1 MNRTSIKLLAFCS
14 IVMSVFTACQSNDV
28 DNDKD
33 NNTAQHIYTIKAEST
48 AAQDSTIPSRTL
60 AVDANNKKVLHSTW
74 TAGDKLIAFVSSD
87 GTSNT
92 RTSYWTIAADKSGK
106 GSTFTGQIAAKGNAT
121 VKATDDLCFFYP
133 GAAVGKSIAPVTET
147 GKDGGKP
154 YHDEVSNIS
163 NLLALN
169 LTRQDGTAETIGKLY
184 DFQYKKVK
192 PTSINGS
199 TINVS
204 IGDMKRIVSL
214 WGLRFTDNN
223 NHILTNIDSVYIS
236 NVKGSDVFNLSTGS
250 FVMNNP
256 ADESM
261 NIVVTPPTGQKV
273 SSAGGK
279 YTYISLFPGTYT
291 NVLIMVYVGNK
302 CYKKEYAS
310 LSFDEGKVYHSDLLS
325 MPEVLPEPYVEVQGI
340 KWATGNFIHYY
351 SPETGGYWGIAPSQ
365 WWISRRAVKLGNDRK
380 PAANGILQSSQ
391 FESSP
396 TQTTDDVDLFR
407 FGDIKDALKLDK
419 GTYTPRDITV
429 DKYYAPKVLGI
440 HQEVDRSSA
449 EFGDIVR
456 YYTADKKQKYRMPT
470 EADITN
476 LYNKANAIPAY
487 CITEQGTFV
496 YGAYFTTAGAIR
508 VQSFPTRVNSL
519 YKYTNVTALV
529 RANKG
534 LFLPITGRRLDL
546 SPTMG
551 YRDMTYRAGA
561 YGQYMTSTANTV
573 ALSRDFLF
581 GPTEWKIS
589 PNAKGQ
595 AKAIRPVWISGEE
608 DSNNHKPILDQDYLN
623 LQNTLKIW

>member
-14 IVMSVFTACQSNDV
+14 IAMSVFTACQSDDV

-33 NNTAQHIYTIKAEST
+33 DNTVQHIYTIKAEST
-48 AAQDSTIPSRTL
+48 AAQDNIIPTKAL
-60 AVDANNKKVLHSTW
+60 AVDANNKKVLHSEW
-74 TAGDKLIAFVSSD
+74 AQGDKVIAFVSDD
-87 GTSNT
+87 GDKNTST
-92 RTSYWTIAADKSGK
+92 TYSMIESVSKAKS
-106 GSTFTGQIAAKGNAT
+106 SLFTGQIKAKGNRAIKPT
-121 VKATDDLCFFYP
+121 EDLCFFYP
-133 GAAVGKSIAPVTET
+133 GAAVGNSIAPVKKT
-147 GKDGGKP
+147 GEDDKKP

-214 WGLRFTDNN
+214 WGLRFTDDSNK
-223 NHILTNIDSVYIS
+223 ILTNIDSVYIS

-250 FVMNNP
+250 FVANNP

-279 YTYISLFPGTYT
+279 YTYISLLPGTYT
-291 NVLIMVYVGNK
+291 DVLIMVYVGNK
-302 CYKKEYAS
+302 CYKKEYS
-310 LSFDEGKVYHSDLLS
+310 RLTFDEGKVYHSDLLS

-340 KWATGNFIHYY
+340 KWATGNFIHYG
-351 SPETGGYWGIAPSQ
+351 PETGGYWGIAPAQ
-365 WWISRRAVKLGNDRK
+365 WWISRRAVTLGSDRK
-380 PAANGILQSSQ
+380 PASNGILQSSQ

-608 DSNNHKPILDQDYLN
+608 DSNHKPVLDQDYKN

>member
-14 IVMSVFTACQSNDV
+14 IAMSVFTACQSNDV

-48 AAQDSTIPSRTL
+48 AAQDSAEVSRAL
-60 AVDANNKKVLHSTW
+60 AVDANNKKVLHSEW
-74 TAGDKLIAFVSSD
+74 AQGDKVIAFVSDD
-87 GTSNT
+87 GDKNTST
-92 RTSYWTIAADKSGK
+92 TYSMIESVSKAKS
-106 GSTFTGQIAAKGNAT
+106 SLFTGQIKAKGNRAIKPT
-121 VKATDDLCFFYP
+121 EDLCFFYP
-133 GAAVGKSIAPVTET
+133 GAAVGKSIAPVTKSGE
-147 GKDGGKP
+147 DDDKP
-154 YHDEVSNIS
+154 YHDEVDHIS

-192 PTSINGS
+192 PKSIEGS

-204 IGDMKRIVSL
+204 IGDMKRVVSL
-214 WGLRFTDNN
+214 WGLRFTDAN

-250 FVMNNP
+250 FVTNNP

-279 YTYISLFPGTYT
+279 YTYISLLPGTYT
-291 NVLIMVYVGNK
+291 DVLIMVYVGNK
-302 CYKKEYAS
+302 CYKKEYSS

-325 MPEVLPEPYVEVQGI
+325 MPEVLPEPYIEVQGI
-340 KWATGNFIHYY
+340 RWATGNFIHYG
-351 SPETGGYWGIAPSQ
+351 PETGGYWGIAPAQ
-365 WWISRRAVKLGNDRK
+365 WWISRRAVKLGSNRK

-407 FGDIKDALKLDK
+407 FGDIKYALKLNGD
-419 GTYTPRDITV
+419 TYTNKDITV
-429 DKYYAPKVLGI
+429 DKYYAPKPLI
-440 HQEVDRSSA
+440 HREVDRSQA
-449 EFGDIVR
+449 EYGDIVR

-470 EADITN
+470 EDDITN

-487 CITEQGTFV
+487 CVTEQGTFV

-508 VQSFPTRVNSL
+508 VQSFPTKVKSL

-534 LFLPITGRRLDL
+534 LFLPVTGRRVTS
-546 SPTMG
+546 SPEIG
-551 YRDMTYRAGA
+551 YRDMSYGLGA
-561 YGQYMTSTANTV
+561 YGQYMTSTSNTV

-581 GPTEWKIS
+581 GPTKWELSANGK
-589 PNAKGQ
+589 AQ

-608 DSNNHKPILDQDYLN
+608 DSNHKPVLDQDYKN

>member
-1 MNRTSIKLLAFCS
+1 MIKTSIRLLAFCS
-14 IVMSVFTACQSNDV
+14 IAMSVFTACQSNDV

-33 NNTAQHIYTIKAEST
+33 DNTAQHIYTIKAEST
-48 AAQDSTIPSRTL
+48 AAQDNIIPTKAL

-74 TAGDKLIAFVSSD
+74 AAGDKLIAFVSSD

-106 GSTFTGQIAAKGNAT
+106 GSTFTGQIAAKSNAT

-133 GAAVGKSIAPVTET
+133 ADAVGKSIEPVTET
-147 GKDGGKP
+147 GKDDGKP
-154 YHDEVSNIS
+154 YHDEVNHIS

-184 DFQYKKVK
+184 DYQYKKVK
-192 PTSINGS
+192 PKSIVGS
-199 TINVS
+199 NLNVS

-214 WGLRFTDNN
+214 WGLRFTDSNN
-223 NHILTNIDSVYIS
+223 NILTNIDSVYIS

-250 FVMNNP
+250 FVTNNP

-279 YTYISLFPGTYT
+279 YTYISLLPGTYT
-291 NVLIMVYVGNK
+291 DVLIMVYVGNK

-310 LSFDEGKVYHSDLLS
+310 ITFDEGKVYHTDLLS
-325 MPEVLPEPYVEVQGI
+325 MPEVLPQPYVQVQGI
-340 KWATGNFIHYY
+340 KWATGNFIHYG
-351 SPETGGYWGIAPSQ
+351 PETGGYWGIAPAQ
-365 WWISRRAVKLGNDRK
+365 WWISRRAVKLGSNRK

-391 FESSP
+391 FETSP

-407 FGDIKDALKLDK
+407 FGDIKNALKLNGD
-419 GTYTPRDITV
+419 TYTDKDITV
-429 DKYYAPKVLGI
+429 DKYYAPKPII
-440 HQEVDRSSA
+440 HREVARSSA
-449 EFGDIVR
+449 QYGDIVR

-608 DSNNHKPILDQDYLN
+608 DLNHKPVLDQDYKN

>member
-14 IVMSVFTACQSNDV
+14 IAMSVFTACQSDDV

-48 AAQDSTIPSRTL
+48 AAQDSAEVSRAL

-74 TAGDKLIAFVSSD
+74 AAGDKLIAFVSSD

-133 GAAVGKSIAPVTET
+133 ADAVGKSIAPVKKT
-147 GKDGGKP
+147 GEDDKKP

-192 PTSINGS
+192 PKSINGS

-214 WGLRFTDNN
+214 WGLRFTNDNN
-223 NHILTNIDSVYIS
+223 QILTNIDSVYIS

-250 FVMNNP
+250 FVKDNP

-279 YTYISLFPGTYT
+279 YTYISLLPGTYT
-291 NVLIMVYVGNK
+291 DVLIMVYVGNK
-302 CYKKEYAS
+302 CYKKEYSS

-340 KWATGNFIHYY
+340 KWATGNFIHYG
-351 SPETGGYWGIAPSQ
+351 PENGGYWGIAPAQ
-365 WWISRRAVKLGNDRK
+365 WWISRRAVKLGSDRK

-407 FGDIKDALKLDK
+407 FGDIVDALKLDK

-534 LFLPITGRRLDL
+534 LFLPITGRRMDL

-608 DSNNHKPILDQDYLN
+608 DSNHKPVLDQDYLN

>member
-14 IVMSVFTACQSNDV
+14 IAMSVFTACQSDDV

-48 AAQDSTIPSRTL
+48 AAQDNIIPTKAL
-60 AVDANNKKVLHSTW
+60 AVDANNKKVLHSEW
-74 TAGDKLIAFVSSD
+74 AQGDKVIAFVSDD
-87 GTSNT
+87 GDKNTST
-92 RTSYWTIAADKSGK
+92 TYSMIESVSKAKS
-106 GSTFTGQIAAKGNAT
+106 SLFTGQIKAKGNRAIKPT
-121 VKATDDLCFFYP
+121 EDLCFFYP
-133 GAAVGKSIAPVTET
+133 GAAVGKSIAPVEAGTQ
-147 GKDGGKP
+147 GGT
-154 YHDEVSNIS
+154 YHDEVNHIS

-192 PTSINGS
+192 PKSIEGS

-214 WGLRFTDNN
+214 WGLRFTDDSNK
-223 NHILTNIDSVYIS
+223 ILTNIDSVYIS

-250 FVMNNP
+250 FVTDNP

-279 YTYISLFPGTYT
+279 YTYISLLPGTYT
-291 NVLIMVYVGNK
+291 DVLIMVYVGNK

-310 LSFDEGKVYHSDLLS
+310 ITFDEGKVYHTDLLS
-325 MPEVLPEPYVEVQGI
+325 MPEVLPQPYVQVQGI
-340 KWATGNFIHYY
+340 KWATGNFIHYG
-351 SPETGGYWGIAPSQ
+351 PETGGYWGIAPAQ
-365 WWISRRAVKLGNDRK
+365 WWISRRAVKLGSDRK

-391 FESSP
+391 FETSP

-407 FGDIKDALKLDK
+407 FGDIKNALKLNGD
-419 GTYTPRDITV
+419 TYTDKDITV
-429 DKYYAPKVLGI
+429 DKYYAPKPII
-440 HQEVDRSSA
+440 HREVARSSA
-449 EFGDIVR
+449 QYGDIVR
-456 YYTADKKQKYRMPT
+456 YYTTNKKQKYRMPT
-470 EADITN
+470 EDDITT
-476 LYNKANAIPAY
+476 LYTKANAIPAY

-508 VQSFPTRVNSL
+508 VQSFPTKVKSL

-534 LFLPITGRRLDL
+534 LFLPVTGRRVTS
-546 SPTMG
+546 SPEIG
-551 YRDMTYRAGA
+551 YRDMSYGLGA
-561 YGQYMTSTANTV
+561 YGQYMTSTTRTLG
-573 ALSRDFLF
+573 LSRDFLF
-581 GPTEWKIS
+581 GPTKWELSANGK
-589 PNAKGQ
+589 AQ

-608 DSNNHKPILDQDYLN
+608 DSNHKPVLDQDYKN

>member
-14 IVMSVFTACQSNDV
+14 IAMSVFTACQSDDV

-48 AAQDSTIPSRTL
+48 AAQDNIIPTKAL
-60 AVDANNKKVLHSTW
+60 AVDANNKKVLHSEW
-74 TAGDKLIAFVSSD
+74 AQGDKVIAFVSDD
-87 GTSNT
+87 GDKNTST
-92 RTSYWTIAADKSGK
+92 TYSMIESVSKAKS
-106 GSTFTGQIAAKGNAT
+106 SLFTGQIKAKGNRAIKPT
-121 VKATDDLCFFYP
+121 EDLCFFYP
-133 GAAVGKSIAPVTET
+133 GAAVGKSIAPVTKSGE
-147 GKDGGKP
+147 DDDKP
-154 YHDEVSNIS
+154 YHDEVNHIS

-192 PTSINGS
+192 PKSIEGS

-214 WGLRFTDNN
+214 WGLRFTDAN

-250 FVMNNP
+250 FVTNNP

-279 YTYISLFPGTYT
+279 YTYISLLPGTYT
-291 NVLIMVYVGNK
+291 DVLIMVYVGNK
-302 CYKKEYAS
+302 CYKKEYPS

-340 KWATGNFIHYY
+340 KWATGNFIHYG
-351 SPETGGYWGIAPSQ
+351 PENGGYWGIAPAQ
-365 WWISRRAVKLGNDRK
+365 WWISRRAVKLGSNRK
-380 PAANGILQSSQ
+380 PASNGILQSSQ
-391 FESSP
+391 FETSP

-407 FGDIKDALKLDK
+407 FGDIKNALKLNR
-419 GTYTPRDITV
+419 GTYTDRDITV

-440 HQEVDRSSA
+440 HQEVDRSQA

-456 YYTADKKQKYRMPT
+456 YYTTDKKQKYRMPT
-470 EADITN
+470 EDDITN
-476 LYNKANAIPAY
+476 LYTKANAMPAY
-487 CITEQGTFV
+487 CVTEQGTFV
-496 YGAYFTTAGAIR
+496 YGAYFTTAGAVR
-508 VQSFPTRVNSL
+508 VKSFPTRVKSF

-534 LFLPITGRRLDL
+534 LFLPITGRRASL
-546 SPTMG
+546 SPEIG
-551 YRDMTYRAGA
+551 YRDMVSILGA
-561 YGQYMTSTANTV
+561 YGQYMTSTSNTLG
-573 ALSRDFLF
+573 LSRDFFF
-581 GPTEWKIS
+581 GPTEWNLSANGK
-589 PNAKGQ
+589 AQ

-608 DSNNHKPILDQDYLN
+608 DSNHKPVLDQDYKN

>member
-14 IVMSVFTACQSNDV
+14 IAMSVFTACQSDDV

-48 AAQDSTIPSRTL
+48 AAQDSTIPTKAL

-74 TAGDKLIAFVSSD
+74 DAGDKLIAFVSSD

-106 GSTFTGQIAAKGNAT
+106 GSTFTGQIAANGNAK

-133 GAAVGKSIAPVTET
+133 GAAVGKSIEPVTEA
-147 GKDGGKP
+147 GKDDGKP
-154 YHDEVSNIS
+154 YHDEVDHIS

-192 PTSINGS
+192 PKSIEGS

-223 NHILTNIDSVYIS
+223 NNILTNIDSVYIS

-250 FVMNNP
+250 FVTNNP

-279 YTYISLFPGTYT
+279 YTYISLLPGTYT
-291 NVLIMVYVGNK
+291 DVLIMVYVGNK
-302 CYKKEYAS
+302 CYKKEYS
-310 LSFDEGKVYHSDLLS
+310 RLSFDEGKVYHSDLLS

-340 KWATGNFIHYY
+340 KWATGNFIHYG
-351 SPETGGYWGIAPSQ
+351 PESGGYWGIAPAQ
-365 WWISRRAVKLGNDRK
+365 WWISRRAVKLGSNRK
-380 PAANGILQSSQ
+380 PAENGILQSSQ

-407 FGDIKDALKLDK
+407 FGDIKNALKLDK

-470 EADITN
+470 EDDITN

-546 SPTMG
+546 SPEIG
-551 YRDMTYRAGA
+551 YRDMTYRAGT

-581 GPTEWKIS
+581 GPTKWEIS

-595 AKAIRPVWISGEE
+595 AKAIRPVWISGDE
-608 DSNNHKPILDQDYLN
+608 DSNHKPILDQDYLN

>member
-14 IVMSVFTACQSNDV
+14 IAMSVFTACQSDDV

-48 AAQDSTIPSRTL
+48 AAQDSAEVSRAL

-74 TAGDKLIAFVSSD
+74 AAGDKLIAFVSSD

-106 GSTFTGQIAAKGNAT
+106 GSTFTGQIAAKGNAK
-121 VKATDDLCFFYP
+121 VQVTDTLCFFYP
-133 GAAVGKSIAPVTET
+133 GAAVGKSIEPVTET
-147 GKDGGKP
+147 GKDNGKP
-154 YHDEVSNIS
+154 YHDEVNHIS

-192 PTSINGS
+192 PKSIEGS

-214 WGLRFTDNN
+214 WGLRFTDDS

-236 NVKGSDVFNLSTGS
+236 NVKGSDVFDLSTGS
-250 FVMNNP
+250 FVANNP

-279 YTYISLFPGTYT
+279 YTYISLLPGTYT
-291 NVLIMVYVGNK
+291 DVLIMVYVGNK
-302 CYKKEYAS
+302 CYKKEYSS
-310 LSFDEGKVYHSDLLS
+310 LSFDEGKVYHSDLLNMS
-325 MPEVLPEPYVEVQGI
+325 EVLPEPYVEVERI
-340 KWATGNFIHYY
+340 KWATGNFIHYG
-351 SPETGGYWGIAPSQ
+351 PETGGYWGIAPAQ
-365 WWISRRAVKLGNDRK
+365 WWISRRAVKLGSDRK

-391 FESSP
+391 FETSP

-407 FGDIKDALKLDK
+407 FGDIKNALNLHR
-419 GTYTPRDITV
+419 GTYTDHDITV
-429 DKYYAPKVLGI
+429 DKYYAPNPIIVR
-440 HQEVDRSSA
+440 EVDRSRA
-449 EFGDIVR
+449 EYGDIVR
-456 YYTADKKQKYRMPT
+456 YYTAEKKQKYRMPT
-470 EADITN
+470 EADITT
-476 LYNKANAIPAY
+476 LYTKANAMPAY
-487 CITEQGTFV
+487 CVTEQGTFV

-508 VQSFPTRVNSL
+508 VQSFPTKVKSL

-534 LFLPITGRRLDL
+534 LFLPVTGRRVTS
-546 SPTMG
+546 SPEIG
-551 YRDMTYRAGA
+551 YRDMSYGLGA
-561 YGQYMTSTANTV
+561 YGQYMTSTSNTV

-581 GPTEWKIS
+581 GPTKWELSANGK
-589 PNAKGQ
+589 AQ

-608 DSNNHKPILDQDYLN
+608 DSNHKPVLDQDYKN

>member
-1 MNRTSIKLLAFCS
+1 MNKTKILLLA
-14 IVMSVFTACQSNDV
+14 ITGMMATAFTACQSDDIDSAAGGDANANVYNVTADV
-28 DNDKD
+28 D
-33 NNTAQHIYTIKAEST
+33 
-48 AAQDSTIPSRTL
+48 AAQDNQPGSRVL
-60 AVDANNKKVLHSTW
+60 SVDATNKKVLHSTW
-74 TAGDKLIAFVSSD
+74 AAGDKLIAFVSSD

-106 GSTFTGQIAAKGNAT
+106 GSTFTGHIAAKSNAK

-133 GAAVGKSIAPVTET
+133 ADAVGKSIEPVTET
-147 GKDGGKP
+147 GKDDGKP
-154 YHDEVSNIS
+154 YHDEVNQIS

-184 DFQYKKVK
+184 DYQYKKVQPK
-192 PTSINGS
+192 SIVGS
-199 TINVS
+199 NLNVS
-204 IGDMKRIVSL
+204 IGNMKRIVSL
-214 WGLRFTDNN
+214 WGLRFTDDSNN
-223 NHILTNIDSVYIS
+223 ILTNIDSVYIS

-250 FVMNNP
+250 FVTNNP

-279 YTYISLFPGTYT
+279 YTYISLLPGTYT
-291 NVLIMVYVGNK
+291 DVLIMVYVGNK

-310 LSFDEGKVYHSDLLS
+310 ITFDEGKVYHTDLLS
-325 MPEVLPEPYVEVQGI
+325 MPEVLPEPYVQVQGI
-340 KWATGNFIHYY
+340 KWATGNFIHYG
-351 SPETGGYWGIAPSQ
+351 PETGGYWGIAPAQ
-365 WWISRRAVKLGNDRK
+365 WWISRRAVKLGSNRK
-380 PAANGILQSSQ
+380 PAANGTLQSSQ

-407 FGDIKDALKLDK
+407 FGDIVDALKLDK

-429 DKYYAPKVLGI
+429 DKYYAPKLFGI

-487 CITEQGTFV
+487 CVTEQGTFV

-534 LFLPITGRRLDL
+534 LFLPITGRRMDL

-608 DSNNHKPILDQDYLN
+608 DSNHKPVLDQDYLN

>member
-14 IVMSVFTACQSNDV
+14 IAMSVFTACQSDDV

-48 AAQDSTIPSRTL
+48 AAQDNIIPTKAL

-74 TAGDKLIAFVSSD
+74 AAGDKLIAFVSSD

-106 GSTFTGQIAAKGNAT
+106 GSTFTGQIAAKGNAK
-121 VKATDDLCFFYP
+121 VEATDDLCFFYP
-133 GAAVGKSIAPVTET
+133 GAAVGKSIAPVTKSGE
-147 GKDGGKP
+147 DDDKP
-154 YHDEVSNIS
+154 YHDEVDHIS

-192 PTSINGS
+192 PKSIEGS

-214 WGLRFTDNN
+214 WGLRFTDAN

-250 FVMNNP
+250 FVTNNP

-279 YTYISLFPGTYT
+279 YTYISLLPGTYT
-291 NVLIMVYVGNK
+291 DVLIMVYVGNK
-302 CYKKEYAS
+302 CYKKEYSS

-340 KWATGNFIHYY
+340 KWATGNFIHYG
-351 SPETGGYWGIAPSQ
+351 PENGGYWGIAPAQ
-365 WWISRRAVKLGNDRK
+365 WWISRRAVKLGSNRK

-391 FESSP
+391 FETSP

-407 FGDIKDALKLDK
+407 FGDIKNALKLNGD
-419 GTYTPRDITV
+419 TYTDKDITV
-429 DKYYAPKVLGI
+429 DKYYAPKPII
-440 HQEVDRSSA
+440 HREVARSSA
-449 EFGDIVR
+449 QYGDIVR

-508 VQSFPTRVNSL
+508 VQSFPTRVKSL

-534 LFLPITGRRLDL
+534 LFLPITGRRETL
-546 SPTMG
+546 SPIMG
-551 YRDMTYRAGA
+551 YRDMTYGLGA
-561 YGQYMTSTANTV
+561 YGQYMTSTTRTLG
-573 ALSRDFLF
+573 LSRDFLF

-589 PNAKGQ
+589 ANGKVQ
-595 AKAIRPVWISGEE
+595 SKAIRPVWISGEE
-608 DSNNHKPILDQDYLN
+608 DSNHKPVLDQDYKN

>member
-1 MNRTSIKLLAFCS
+1 MNKTKILLLA
-14 IVMSVFTACQSNDV
+14 ITGMMATAFTACQSD
-28 DNDKD
+28 DID
-33 NNTAQHIYTIKAEST
+33 ST
-48 AAQDSTIPSRTL
+48 AGGRVLS
-60 AVDANNKKVLHSTW
+60 VDALNKKVLHSTW
-74 TAGDKLIAFVSSD
+74 AAGDKLIAFVSSD

-106 GSTFTGQIAAKGNAT
+106 GSTFTGQIAAKGNAK

-133 GAAVGKSIAPVTET
+133 ADAVGKSIEPVTKT
-147 GKDGGKP
+147 GEDDGKP
-154 YHDEVSNIS
+154 YHDEVNHIS

-169 LTRQDGTAETIGKLY
+169 MTRQDGTAETIGKLY
-184 DFQYKKVK
+184 DYQYKQVK
-192 PTSINGS
+192 PKSIVGTNL
-199 TINVS
+199 NVS
-204 IGDMKRIVSL
+204 IGNMKRIVSL

-223 NHILTNIDSVYIS
+223 NNILTNIDSVYIS

-250 FVMNNP
+250 FVTDNP

-273 SSAGGK
+273 SSADGK
-279 YTYISLFPGTYT
+279 YTYISLFPGTYKD
-291 NVLIMVYVGNK
+291 VLIMVYVGNK

-310 LSFDEGKVYHSDLLS
+310 ITFDEGKVYHTDLLS

-340 KWATGNFIHYY
+340 KWATGNFIHYG
-351 SPETGGYWGIAPSQ
+351 PENGGYWGIAPAQ
-365 WWISRRAVKLGNDRK
+365 WWISRRAVKLGSNRK
-380 PAANGILQSSQ
+380 PAANGTLQSSQ

-407 FGDIKDALKLDK
+407 FGDIKNALKLNR
-419 GTYTPRDITV
+419 GTYTDKDITV
-429 DKYYAPKVLGI
+429 DKYYAPKLFGI

-456 YYTADKKQKYRMPT
+456 YYTTDKKQKYRMPT
-470 EADITN
+470 EDDITN

-487 CITEQGTFV
+487 CVTEQGTFV

-508 VQSFPTRVNSL
+508 VKSFPTRVKSL

-534 LFLPITGRRLDL
+534 LFLPVTGRRVTS
-546 SPTMG
+546 SPEIG
-551 YRDMTYRAGA
+551 YRDMSYGLGA
-561 YGQYMTSTANTV
+561 YGQYMTSTTRTLG
-573 ALSRDFLF
+573 LSRDFLF
-581 GPTEWKIS
+581 GPTKWELSANGK
-589 PNAKGQ
+589 AQ

-608 DSNNHKPILDQDYLN
+608 DSNHKPVLDQDYKN

>member
-1 MNRTSIKLLAFCS
+1 MIKTSIRLLAFCS
-14 IVMSVFTACQSNDV
+14 IAMSVFTACQSNDV

-33 NNTAQHIYTIKAEST
+33 DNTAQHIYTIKAEST
-48 AAQDSTIPSRTL
+48 AAQDNIIPTKAL

-74 TAGDKLIAFVSSD
+74 AAGDKLIAFVSSD
-87 GTSNT
+87 GTSNN

-147 GKDGGKP
+147 GKDNDKP
-154 YHDEVSNIS
+154 YHDEVDHIS

-169 LTRQDGTAETIGKLY
+169 LTLQDGTAETIGKLY

-192 PTSINGS
+192 PTSVNGS
-199 TINVS
+199 TIDAK

-236 NVKGSDVFNLSTGS
+236 NIKGSDVFDLSTGS
-250 FVMNNP
+250 FVTDNP
-256 ADESM
+256 TDESM

-279 YTYISLFPGTYT
+279 YTYISLLPGTYT
-291 NVLIMVYVGNK
+291 DVLIMVYVGNK
-302 CYKKEYAS
+302 CYKKEYTS
-310 LSFDEGKVYHSDLLS
+310 LTFDEGKVYHTDLLS

-340 KWATGNFIHYY
+340 KWATGNFIHYG
-351 SPETGGYWGIAPSQ
+351 PENGGYWGIAPAQ
-365 WWISRRAVKLGNDRK
+365 WWISRRAVKLGSDRK

-391 FESSP
+391 FETSP

-429 DKYYAPKVLGI
+429 DKYYAPKALGI

-608 DSNNHKPILDQDYLN
+608 DLNHKPVLDQDYKN

>member
-1 MNRTSIKLLAFCS
+1 MNKTKILLLA
-14 IVMSVFTACQSNDV
+14 ITGMMATAFTACQSDDIDSAAGGDANANVYNVTADV
-28 DNDKD
+28 D
-33 NNTAQHIYTIKAEST
+33 
-48 AAQDSTIPSRTL
+48 AAQDNQPGSRVL
-60 AVDANNKKVLHSTW
+60 SVDAANKKVLHSTW
-74 TAGDKLIAFVSSD
+74 AAGDKLIAFVSSD

-106 GSTFTGQIAAKGNAT
+106 GSTFTGQIAANGNAK

-133 GAAVGKSIAPVTET
+133 ADAVGKSIEPVTKT
-147 GKDGGKP
+147 GEDDDKP
-154 YHDEVSNIS
+154 YHDEVNHIS

-184 DFQYKKVK
+184 DYQYKKVK
-192 PTSINGS
+192 PKSIVGS
-199 TINVS
+199 NLNVS

-214 WGLRFTDNN
+214 WGLRFTDSNN
-223 NHILTNIDSVYIS
+223 NILTNIDSVYIS

-250 FVMNNP
+250 FVTNNP

-279 YTYISLFPGTYT
+279 YTYISLLPGTYT
-291 NVLIMVYVGNK
+291 DVLIMVYVGNK

-310 LSFDEGKVYHSDLLS
+310 ITFDEGKVYHTDLLS

-340 KWATGNFIHYY
+340 KWATGNFIHYG
-351 SPETGGYWGIAPSQ
+351 PETGGYWGIAPAQ
-365 WWISRRAVKLGNDRK
+365 WWISRRAVKLGSDRK
-380 PAANGILQSSQ
+380 PAANGTLQSSQ

-407 FGDIKDALKLDK
+407 FGDIKNALKLDK

-534 LFLPITGRRLDL
+534 LFLPITGRRMDL

-608 DSNNHKPILDQDYLN
+608 DSNHKPVLDQDYLD

>member
-14 IVMSVFTACQSNDV
+14 IAMSVFTACQSDDV

-48 AAQDSTIPSRTL
+48 AAQDNIIPTKPL

-74 TAGDKLIAFVSSD
+74 AAGDKLIAFVSSD

-106 GSTFTGQIAAKGNAT
+106 GSTFTGQIAAKGNAK
-121 VKATDDLCFFYP
+121 VEATDDLCFFYP
-133 GAAVGKSIAPVTET
+133 GAAVGKSIAPVTKSGE
-147 GKDGGKP
+147 DDDKP
-154 YHDEVSNIS
+154 YHDEVDHIS

-192 PTSINGS
+192 PKSIEGS

-214 WGLRFTDNN
+214 WGLRFTDAN

-250 FVMNNP
+250 FVTNNP
-256 ADESM
+256 ADESL

-279 YTYISLFPGTYT
+279 YTYISLLPGTYT
-291 NVLIMVYVGNK
+291 DVLIMVYVGNK
-302 CYKKEYAS
+302 CYKKEYSS

-325 MPEVLPEPYVEVQGI
+325 MPEVLPEPYVQVQGI
-340 KWATGNFIHYY
+340 KWATGNFIHYG
-351 SPETGGYWGIAPSQ
+351 PENGGYWGIAPAQ
-365 WWISRRAVKLGNDRK
+365 WWISRRAVKLGSDRK

-391 FESSP
+391 FETSP

-407 FGDIKDALKLDK
+407 FGDIKNALNLHR
-419 GTYTPRDITV
+419 GTYTDHDITV
-429 DKYYAPKVLGI
+429 DKYYAPNPIIVR
-440 HQEVDRSSA
+440 EVDRSRA
-449 EFGDIVR
+449 EYGDIVR
-456 YYTADKKQKYRMPT
+456 YYTAEKKQKYRMPT
-470 EADITN
+470 EDDITN
-476 LYNKANAIPAY
+476 LYTKANAIPAY
-487 CITEQGTFV
+487 CVTEQGTFV
-496 YGAYFTTAGAIR
+496 YGAYFTTAGAVR
-508 VQSFPTRVNSL
+508 VKSFPTRVKSL

-534 LFLPITGRRLDL
+534 LFLPITGRRVTL
-546 SPTMG
+546 SPVMG
-551 YRDMTYRAGA
+551 FRDMAYGAGA
-561 YGQYMTSTANTV
+561 YGQYMTSTSNSAG
-573 ALSRDFLF
+573 LSRDFFF
-581 GPTEWKIS
+581 GPTEWNLSANGKAQS
-589 PNAKGQ
+589 
-595 AKAIRPVWISGEE
+595 KAIRPVWISGDE
-608 DSNNHKPILDQDYLN
+608 DSNHKPILDQDYKN

>member
-14 IVMSVFTACQSNDV
+14 IAMSVFTACQSDDV

-48 AAQDSTIPSRTL
+48 AAQDNIIPTKAL
-60 AVDANNKKVLHSTW
+60 AVDANNKKVLHSEW
-74 TAGDKLIAFVSSD
+74 AQGDKVIAFVSDD
-87 GTSNT
+87 GDKNTST
-92 RTSYWTIAADKSGK
+92 TYSMIESVSKAKS
-106 GSTFTGQIAAKGNAT
+106 SLFTGQIKAKGNRAIKPT
-121 VKATDDLCFFYP
+121 EDLCFFYP
-133 GAAVGKSIAPVTET
+133 GAAVGKSIAPVTKSGE
-147 GKDGGKP
+147 DDDKP
-154 YHDEVSNIS
+154 YHDEVDHIS

-192 PTSINGS
+192 PKSIEGS

-214 WGLRFTDNN
+214 WGLRFTDAN

-250 FVMNNP
+250 FVTKNP

-279 YTYISLFPGTYT
+279 YTYISLLPGTYT
-291 NVLIMVYVGNK
+291 DVLIMVYVGNK
-302 CYKKEYAS
+302 CYKKEYSS

-340 KWATGNFIHYY
+340 KWATGNFIHYE

-365 WWISRRAVKLGNDRK
+365 WWISRRAVKLGSDRK

-407 FGDIKDALKLDK
+407 FGDIKNALKLNGD
-419 GTYTPRDITV
+419 TYTDKDITV
-429 DKYYAPKVLGI
+429 DKYYAPKPII
-440 HQEVDRSSA
+440 HREVARSSA
-449 EFGDIVR
+449 QYGDIVR

-508 VQSFPTRVNSL
+508 VQSFPTRVKSL

-534 LFLPITGRRLDL
+534 LFLPITGRRETL
-546 SPTMG
+546 SPIMG
-551 YRDMTYRAGA
+551 YRDMTYGLGA
-561 YGQYMTSTANTV
+561 YGQYMTSTTRTLG
-573 ALSRDFLF
+573 LSRDFLF

-589 PNAKGQ
+589 ANGKVQ
-595 AKAIRPVWISGEE
+595 SKAIRPVWISGEE
-608 DSNNHKPILDQDYLN
+608 DSNHKPVLDQDYKN

>member
-14 IVMSVFTACQSNDV
+14 IAMSVFTACQSDDV

-48 AAQDSTIPSRTL
+48 AAQDSAEVSRAL

-74 TAGDKLIAFVSSD
+74 AAGDKLIAFVSSD

-106 GSTFTGQIAAKGNAT
+106 GSTFTGQIAAKGNAK
-121 VKATDDLCFFYP
+121 VQVTDTLCFFYP
-133 GAAVGKSIAPVTET
+133 GAAVGKSIEPVTET
-147 GKDGGKP
+147 GKDNGKP
-154 YHDEVSNIS
+154 YHDEVNHIS

-192 PTSINGS
+192 PKSIEGS

-214 WGLRFTDNN
+214 WGLRFTDDS

-236 NVKGSDVFNLSTGS
+236 NVKGSDVFDLSTGS
-250 FVMNNP
+250 FVANNP

-279 YTYISLFPGTYT
+279 YTYISLLPGTYT

-302 CYKKEYAS
+302 CYKKEYSS
-310 LSFDEGKVYHSDLLS
+310 LTFDEGKVYHSDLLS

-340 KWATGNFIHYY
+340 RWATGNFIHYG
-351 SPETGGYWGIAPSQ
+351 PETGGYWGIAPAQ
-365 WWISRRAVKLGNDRK
+365 WWISRRAVELGSNRK

-407 FGDIKDALKLDK
+407 FGDIVDALKLDK

-534 LFLPITGRRLDL
+534 LFLPITGRRMDL

-608 DSNNHKPILDQDYLN
+608 DSNHKPVLDQDYKN

>member
-1 MNRTSIKLLAFCS
+1 MIKTSIKLLAFCS
-14 IVMSVFTACQSNDV
+14 IAMSVFTACQSNDV

-33 NNTAQHIYTIKAEST
+33 DNTVQHIYTIKAEST
-48 AAQDSTIPSRTL
+48 AAQDNIIPTKAL

-74 TAGDKLIAFVSSD
+74 AAGDKLIAFVSSD
-87 GTSNT
+87 GTSNN
-92 RTSYWTIAADKSGK
+92 RTSYWTISADNSGK

-147 GKDGGKP
+147 GKDNDKP
-154 YHDEVSNIS
+154 YHDEVDHIS

-169 LTRQDGTAETIGKLY
+169 LTLQDGTAETIGKLY
-184 DFQYKKVK
+184 DFQYKQVK
-192 PTSINGS
+192 PTSVNGS
-199 TINVS
+199 TIDAK

-236 NVKGSDVFNLSTGS
+236 NIKGSDVFDLSTGS
-250 FVMNNP
+250 FVTDNP
-256 ADESM
+256 TDESM

-279 YTYISLFPGTYT
+279 YTYISLLPGTYT
-291 NVLIMVYVGNK
+291 DVLIMVYVGNK
-302 CYKKEYAS
+302 CYKKEYTS
-310 LSFDEGKVYHSDLLS
+310 LTFDEGKVYHSDLLS

-340 KWATGNFIHYY
+340 KWATGNFIHYG
-351 SPETGGYWGIAPSQ
+351 PENGGYWGIAPAQ
-365 WWISRRAVKLGNDRK
+365 WWISRRAVKLGSDRK

-391 FESSP
+391 FETSP

-407 FGDIKDALKLDK
+407 FGDIKNALDLHR
-419 GTYTPRDITV
+419 GTYTDRDITV
-429 DKYYAPKVLGI
+429 DKYYAPKVFGI

-456 YYTADKKQKYRMPT
+456 YYTTNNKQKYRMPT
-470 EADITN
+470 EDDITT
-476 LYNKANAIPAY
+476 LYTKANAIPAY
-487 CITEQGTFV
+487 CMTEQGTFV
-496 YGAYFTTAGAIR
+496 YGAYFTTAGAVR
-508 VQSFPTRVNSL
+508 VKSFPTRVKSL

-534 LFLPITGRRLDL
+534 LFLPITGRRVTL
-546 SPTMG
+546 SPIVG
-551 YRDMTYRAGA
+551 FKDMAYGAGA
-561 YGQYMTSTANTV
+561 YGQYMTSTSRTV
-573 ALSRDFLF
+573 ALSRDFFF
-581 GPTEWKIS
+581 GPTEWNLSANGK
-589 PNAKGQ
+589 AQ

-608 DSNNHKPILDQDYLN
+608 DSNHKPVLDQDYLN

>member
-14 IVMSVFTACQSNDV
+14 IAMSVFTACQSDDV

-48 AAQDSTIPSRTL
+48 AAQDSTIPSRAL

-74 TAGDKLIAFVSSD
+74 AAGDKLIAFVSSD

-106 GSTFTGQIAAKGNAT
+106 GSTFTGQIAANGNAK

-133 GAAVGKSIAPVTET
+133 GAAVGKSIEPVTEA
-147 GKDGGKP
+147 GKDDGKP

-184 DFQYKKVK
+184 DFQYKQVK

-214 WGLRFTDNN
+214 WGLRFTDNS

-236 NVKGSDVFNLSTGS
+236 NVKGSDVFDLSTGS
-250 FVMNNP
+250 FVANNP

-279 YTYISLFPGTYT
+279 YTYISLLPGTYT
-291 NVLIMVYVGNK
+291 DVLIMVYVGNK
-302 CYKKEYAS
+302 CYKKEYSS
-310 LSFDEGKVYHSDLLS
+310 LSFDEGKVYHSDLLNMS
-325 MPEVLPEPYVEVQGI
+325 EVLPEPYVEVERI
-340 KWATGNFIHYY
+340 KWATGNFIHYG
-351 SPETGGYWGIAPSQ
+351 PETGGYWGIAPAQ
-365 WWISRRAVKLGNDRK
+365 WWISRRAVKLGSNRK

-407 FGDIKDALKLDK
+407 FGDIKNALNLHR
-419 GTYTPRDITV
+419 GTYTDHDITV
-429 DKYYAPKVLGI
+429 DKYYAPNPIIVR
-440 HQEVDRSSA
+440 EVDRSRA
-449 EFGDIVR
+449 EYGDIVR
-456 YYTADKKQKYRMPT
+456 YYTTNNKQKYRMPT
-470 EADITN
+470 EDDITT
-476 LYNKANAIPAY
+476 LYNQSQCNASLLCNRTRYI
-487 CITEQGTFV
+487 CIWCILHNGWCRTSKV
-496 YGAYFTTAGAIR
+496 
-508 VQSFPTRVNSL
+508 VP
-519 YKYTNVTALV
+519 
-529 RANKG
+529 NKG
-534 LFLPITGRRLDL
+534 
-546 SPTMG
+546 
-551 YRDMTYRAGA
+551 
-561 YGQYMTSTANTV
+561 
-573 ALSRDFLF
+573 
-581 GPTEWKIS
+581 
-589 PNAKGQ
+589 
-595 AKAIRPVWISGEE
+595 
-608 DSNNHKPILDQDYLN
+608 
-623 LQNTLKIW
+623 

>member
-14 IVMSVFTACQSNDV
+14 IAMSVFTACQSDDV

-33 NNTAQHIYTIKAEST
+33 NNTAQHIYTIQAEST
-48 AAQDSTIPSRTL
+48 AAQDSTIPTKAL

-74 TAGDKLIAFVSSD
+74 DAGDKLIAFVSSD

-92 RTSYWTIAADKSGK
+92 RTSYWTITADKSGK
-106 GSTFTGQIAAKGNAT
+106 GSTFTGQIAANGNAK

-133 GAAVGKSIAPVTET
+133 GAAVGKSIAPVTKSGE
-147 GKDGGKP
+147 DDDKP
-154 YHDEVSNIS
+154 YHDEVDHIS

-192 PTSINGS
+192 PKSIEGS

-204 IGDMKRIVSL
+204 IGDMKRVVSL
-214 WGLRFTDNN
+214 WGLRFTDDS

-236 NVKGSDVFNLSTGS
+236 NVKGSDVFDLSTGS
-250 FVMNNP
+250 FVANNP

-279 YTYISLFPGTYT
+279 YTYISLLPGTYT
-291 NVLIMVYVGNK
+291 DVLIMVYVGNK
-302 CYKKEYAS
+302 CYKKEYSS
-310 LSFDEGKVYHSDLLS
+310 LSFDEGKVYHSDLLNMS
-325 MPEVLPEPYVEVQGI
+325 EVLPEPYVEVQGI
-340 KWATGNFIHYY
+340 KWATGNFIHYG
-351 SPETGGYWGIAPSQ
+351 PENGGYWGIAPAQ
-365 WWISRRAVKLGNDRK
+365 WWISRRAVKLGSDRK
-380 PAANGILQSSQ
+380 PAANGTLQSSQ

-407 FGDIKDALKLDK
+407 FGDIKYALKLNGD
-419 GTYTPRDITV
+419 TYTNKDITV
-429 DKYYAPKVLGI
+429 DKYYAPKPII
-440 HQEVDRSSA
+440 HREVDRSRA
-449 EFGDIVR
+449 QYGDIVR
-456 YYTADKKQKYRMPT
+456 YYTTDKKQKYRMPT
-470 EADITN
+470 EDDITN

-496 YGAYFTTAGAIR
+496 YGAYFTTAGAVR
-508 VQSFPTRVNSL
+508 VKSFPTKVKSL

-534 LFLPITGRRLDL
+534 LFLPITGRRETL
-546 SPTMG
+546 SSIMG
-551 YRDMTYRAGA
+551 YRDMTYGLGA
-561 YGQYMTSTANTV
+561 YGQYMTSTCRTLG
-573 ALSRDFLF
+573 LSRDFLF
-581 GPTEWKIS
+581 GPTEWNLSANGKVQS
-589 PNAKGQ
+589 
-595 AKAIRPVWISGEE
+595 KAIRPVWDSGEK
-608 DSNNHKPILDQDYLN
+608 DSNHKPVLDQDYLN